1 MKHKHIISTVHPG
14 SIAEE
19 MGIEPGDRLL
29 TMNGNEIEDIF
40 DYRYYMEDELVVL
53 LIEKENGEQWEL
65 EIEKEEFEDQVELYF
80 HGHENINEKTQ
91 KEITEKTENLIEH
104 LDEIDEQISAHTNAW
119 NLERLGKA
127 ELSILRLATY
137 EILLDEQVPRK
148 VAINEAVELAK
159 KYCNE
164 KAAPFINGVLSKIGQ
179 DMDEE

>member
-1 MKHKHIISTVHPG
+1 MSQALQQKKSKKEYKAKSDGTDHSSVFVSQKGTLMKRSEVREHIFRILFCV
-14 SIAEE
+14 E
-19 MGIEPGDRLL
+19 
-29 TMNGNEIEDIF
+29 F
-40 DYRYYMEDELVVL
+40 C
-53 LIEKENGEQWEL
+53 
-65 EIEKEEFEDQVELYF
+65 EKEEFEDQVELYF

-148 VAINEAVELAK
+148 VAINEASSFYFLK
-159 KYCNE
+159 TFLH
-164 KAAPFINGVLSKIGQ
+164 PFFDLFF
-179 DMDEE
+179 

>member
-1 MKHKHIISTVHPG
+1 MKRSEVREHIFRILFCV
-14 SIAEE
+14 E
-19 MGIEPGDRLL
+19 
-29 TMNGNEIEDIF
+29 F
-40 DYRYYMEDELVVL
+40 C
-53 LIEKENGEQWEL
+53 EKD
-65 EIEKEEFEDQVELYF
+65 EFEDQVELYF

-159 KYCNE
+159 KY
-164 KAAPFINGVLSKIGQ
+164 
-179 DMDEE
+179 

>member
-1 MKHKHIISTVHPG
+1 MDMKIS
-14 SIAEE
+14 
-19 MGIEPGDRLL
+19 
-29 TMNGNEIEDIF
+29 
-40 DYRYYMEDELVVL
+40 
-53 LIEKENGEQWEL
+53 
-65 EIEKEEFEDQVELYF
+65 
-80 HGHENINEKTQ
+80 NEKTQ

>member
-1 MKHKHIISTVHPG
+1 MKRSEVREHIFRILFCV
-14 SIAEE
+14 E
-19 MGIEPGDRLL
+19 
-29 TMNGNEIEDIF
+29 F
-40 DYRYYMEDELVVL
+40 C
-53 LIEKENGEQWEL
+53 
-65 EIEKEEFEDQVELYF
+65 EKEEFEDQVELYF
-80 HGHENINEKTQ
+80 HGHENIND
-91 KEITEKTENLIEH
+91 LIEH

>member
-1 MKHKHIISTVHPG
+1 MKRGEVREHIFRILFCV
-14 SIAEE
+14 E
-19 MGIEPGDRLL
+19 
-29 TMNGNEIEDIF
+29 F
-40 DYRYYMEDELVVL
+40 C
-53 LIEKENGEQWEL
+53 
-65 EIEKEEFEDQVELYF
+65 EKEEFEDQVELYF

>member
-1 MKHKHIISTVHPG
+1 MSQALQQKKSKKEYKAKSDGTDNSSVFVSQKGTLMRRSEVREHIFRILFCV
-14 SIAEE
+14 E
-19 MGIEPGDRLL
+19 
-29 TMNGNEIEDIF
+29 F
-40 DYRYYMEDELVVL
+40 C
-53 LIEKENGEQWEL
+53 
-65 EIEKEEFEDQVELYF
+65 EKEEFEDQVELYF

>member
-1 MKHKHIISTVHPG
+1 MSQALQQKKSKKEYKAKSDGTDRSSVFVSQKGTLMKRSEV
-14 SIAEE
+14 
-19 MGIEPGDRLL
+19 R
-29 TMNGNEIEDIF
+29 
-40 DYRYYMEDELVVL
+40 
-53 LIEKENGEQWEL
+53 
-65 EIEKEEFEDQVELYF
+65 
-80 HGHENINEKTQ
+80 
-91 KEITEKTENLIEH
+91 
-104 LDEIDEQISAHTNAW
+104 DEIDEQISAHTNAW

>member
-1 MKHKHIISTVHPG
+1 MSQALQQKKSKKEYKAKSDGTDNSSVFVSQKGTLMKRSEVREHIFRILFCV
-14 SIAEE
+14 E
-19 MGIEPGDRLL
+19 
-29 TMNGNEIEDIF
+29 F
-40 DYRYYMEDELVVL
+40 C
-53 LIEKENGEQWEL
+53 
-65 EIEKEEFEDQVELYF
+65 EKEEFEDQVELYF

-91 KEITEKTENLIEH
+91 KEITEKTG
-104 LDEIDEQISAHTNAW
+104 

>member
-1 MKHKHIISTVHPG
+1 MDMKISMRRH
-14 SIAEE
+14 
-19 MGIEPGDRLL
+19 R
-29 TMNGNEIEDIF
+29 
-40 DYRYYMEDELVVL
+40 
-53 LIEKENGEQWEL
+53 
-65 EIEKEEFEDQVELYF
+65 
-80 HGHENINEKTQ
+80 

-148 VAINEAVELAK
+148 SSDQWGSRTCKENTAMK
-159 KYCNE
+159 

>member
-1 MKHKHIISTVHPG
+1 MSQALQQKKSK
-14 SIAEE
+14 
-19 MGIEPGDRLL
+19 
-29 TMNGNEIEDIF
+29 
-40 DYRYYMEDELVVL
+40 
-53 LIEKENGEQWEL
+53 KEYKAKSDGTDHSSVFVSQ
-65 EIEKEEFEDQVELYF
+65 
-80 HGHENINEKTQ
+80 NEKTQ

>member
-1 MKHKHIISTVHPG
+1 MSQALQQKKSKIEYKAKSDGTDNSSVFVSQKGTLMKRSEVREHIFRILFCV
-14 SIAEE
+14 E
-19 MGIEPGDRLL
+19 
-29 TMNGNEIEDIF
+29 F
-40 DYRYYMEDELVVL
+40 C
-53 LIEKENGEQWEL
+53 
-65 EIEKEEFEDQVELYF
+65 EKEEFEDQVELYF

>member
-1 MKHKHIISTVHPG
+1 M
-14 SIAEE
+14 
-19 MGIEPGDRLL
+19 
-29 TMNGNEIEDIF
+29 
-40 DYRYYMEDELVVL
+40 
-53 LIEKENGEQWEL
+53 
-65 EIEKEEFEDQVELYF
+65 ELYF

-91 KEITEKTENLIEH
+91 KEITAKTENLIEH
-104 LDEIDEQISAHTNAW
+104 LDEIDEEISAHTNAW

>member
-1 MKHKHIISTVHPG
+1 MSQALQQKKSKKEYKAKSDGTDRSSVFVSQKGTLMKRSEV
-14 SIAEE
+14 SVE
-19 MGIEPGDRLL
+19 
-29 TMNGNEIEDIF
+29 F
-40 DYRYYMEDELVVL
+40 C
-53 LIEKENGEQWEL
+53 
-65 EIEKEEFEDQVELYF
+65 EKEEFEDQVELYF

>member
-1 MKHKHIISTVHPG
+1 MSQALQQKKSKKEYKAKSDGTDHSSVFVSQKGTLMKRSEVREHIFRILFCV
-14 SIAEE
+14 E
-19 MGIEPGDRLL
+19 
-29 TMNGNEIEDIF
+29 F
-40 DYRYYMEDELVVL
+40 C
-53 LIEKENGEQWEL
+53 EKD
-65 EIEKEEFEDQVELYF
+65 EFEDQVELYF

-119 NLERLGKA
+119 NLERL
-127 ELSILRLATY
+127 ATY

>member
-1 MKHKHIISTVHPG
+1 MSQALQQKKSKKEYKAKSDGTDRSSVFVSQKGTLMKRSEVREHIFRILFCV
-14 SIAEE
+14 E
-19 MGIEPGDRLL
+19 
-29 TMNGNEIEDIF
+29 F
-40 DYRYYMEDELVVL
+40 C
-53 LIEKENGEQWEL
+53 
-65 EIEKEEFEDQVELYF
+65 EKEEFEDQVELYF
-80 HGHENINEKTQ
+80 HGHENIND
-91 KEITEKTENLIEH
+91 LIEH

>member
-1 MKHKHIISTVHPG
+1 MVPES
-14 SIAEE
+14 SE
-19 MGIEPGDRLL
+19 
-29 TMNGNEIEDIF
+29 
-40 DYRYYMEDELVVL
+40 
-53 LIEKENGEQWEL
+53 
-65 EIEKEEFEDQVELYF
+65 
-80 HGHENINEKTQ
+80 
-91 KEITEKTENLIEH
+91 KEITAKTENLIEH
-104 LDEIDEQISAHTNAW
+104 LDEIDEEISAHTNAW

>member
-1 MKHKHIISTVHPG
+1 MVAGAKRDTIARRLHHEIFRGTGKPSRLQRSISQKHAVDILPDVHRIAVIVQDLPQADRHFINAAAYLHRYRAWIITARQVL
-14 SIAEE
+14 
-19 MGIEPGDRLL
+19 RLL
-29 TMNGNEIEDIF
+29 
-40 DYRYYMEDELVVL
+40 R
-53 LIEKENGEQWEL
+53 
-65 EIEKEEFEDQVELYF
+65 
-80 HGHENINEKTQ
+80 HSR
-91 KEITEKTENLIEH
+91 TEKTENLIEH

>member
-1 MKHKHIISTVHPG
+1 MSLKFQADDEQLRPMGRQTAGVQGMKFRNDDS
-14 SIAEE
+14 
-19 MGIEPGDRLL
+19 LL
-29 TMNGNEIEDIF
+29 AM
-40 DYRYYMEDELVVL
+40 
-53 LIEKENGEQWEL
+53 
-65 EIEKEEFEDQVELYF
+65 
-80 HGHENINEKTQ
+80 KTQ

>member
-1 MKHKHIISTVHPG
+1 MSQALQQKKSKKEYKAKSDGTDNSSVFVSQKGTLMKRSEVREHIFRILFCV
-14 SIAEE
+14 E
-19 MGIEPGDRLL
+19 
-29 TMNGNEIEDIF
+29 F
-40 DYRYYMEDELVVL
+40 C
-53 LIEKENGEQWEL
+53 
-65 EIEKEEFEDQVELYF
+65 EKEEFEDQ
-80 HGHENINEKTQ
+80 HENINEKTQ

>member
-1 MKHKHIISTVHPG
+1 MSQALQQKKSKKEYKAKSDGTDRSSVFVSQKGTLMKRSEVREHIFRILFCV
-14 SIAEE
+14 
-19 MGIEPGDRLL
+19 
-29 TMNGNEIEDIF
+29 
-40 DYRYYMEDELVVL
+40 
-53 LIEKENGEQWEL
+53 
-65 EIEKEEFEDQVELYF
+65 EFCETE
-80 HGHENINEKTQ
+80 
-91 KEITEKTENLIEH
+91 EITEKTENLIEH

>member
-1 MKHKHIISTVHPG
+1 MSQALQQKKSKKEYKAKSDGTDRSSVFVSQKGTLMKRSEVREHIFRILFCV
-14 SIAEE
+14 E
-19 MGIEPGDRLL
+19 
-29 TMNGNEIEDIF
+29 F
-40 DYRYYMEDELVVL
+40 C
-53 LIEKENGEQWEL
+53 
-65 EIEKEEFEDQVELYF
+65 EKEEFEDQVELYF

-137 EILLDEQVPRK
+137 EILLDELKFDEDVPTG